1 MLGKPAVP
9 ARSAR
14 TPALIRALSETGLLR
29 VSWDFNK
36 GALCAVDGFRPKRLH
51 LARLIV
57 PHLRAYGTTRFLS
70 SGAFRNGTPTRD
82 NTETEK
88 RPPSNGPEQPAR
100 PASRAHAACARRS
113 VGGVAEG

>member
-29 VSWDFNK
+29 VSWDFTK
-36 GALCAVDGFRPKRLH
+36 GALCAVDAFRPKRLH

-57 PHLRAYGTTRFLS
+57 PHLRAHGTTRFLS
-70 SGAFRNGTPTRD
+70 SGAFRNGTSTRD
-82 NTETEK
+82 NTEKEK
-88 RPPSNGPEQPAR
+88 RAPSNGQGHDSCAHR
-100 PASRAHAACARRS
+100 PLTS
-113 VGGVAEG
+113 